1 MQQTVKLRHLPAVGS
16 RVLVRYGEEGAFK
29 SLTGT
34 YEGRG
39 VHTSGEEY
47 IAVLSH
53 KRRSRGLHYQILTSM
68 IVSMEVLDA

>member
-1 MQQTVKLRHLPAVGS
+1 MKQQTVKLPAVGT
-16 RVLVRYGEEGAFK
+16 RVLVRYGEDGAFK

-34 YEGRG
+34 FEGRG

-47 IAVLSH
+47 LGFQSH

-68 IVSMEVLDA
+68 IVSLEALDV